1 MRTFVISLLFLR
13 YVGIIKS
20 DNLSMNELIKEMER
34 K

>member
-1 MRTFVISLLFLR
+1 MRTFVISLLFFR

-20 DNLSMNELIKEMER
+20 DDLSTNEFITEMER